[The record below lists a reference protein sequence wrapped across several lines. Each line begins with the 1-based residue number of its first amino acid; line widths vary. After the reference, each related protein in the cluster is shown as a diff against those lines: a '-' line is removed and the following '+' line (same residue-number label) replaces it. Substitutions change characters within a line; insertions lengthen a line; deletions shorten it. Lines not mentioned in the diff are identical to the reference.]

1 MFQRVFQIFQGISGD
16 SEGLV
21 GAPRIDQLIVAVNV
35 YSYRDLRR
43 GSREFMRSFC
53 MPGEQFGF
61 QGISKRFW
69 RIYGALNSRGFQ
81 GTEMIQIDLHAYQ
94 GISVRFRGSSSA
106 SRGFPKT

>member
-53 MPGEQFGF
+53 MPG
-61 QGISKRFW
+61 
-69 RIYGALNSRGFQ
+69 GAIWVSRYFK
-81 GTEMIQIDLHAYQ
+81 TFLEDLW
-94 GISVRFRGSSSA
+94 GLELPRVSGDRNDSD
-106 SRGFPKT
+106 